1 MYIYLSES
9 KREIRL
15 NSFYFTRKEEYL
27 MSIKEW
33 GELYK
38 KPVSEQEYREI
49 CANLYDFFYLIKNW
63 DTNTKKGLN
72 NG

>member
-1 MYIYLSES
+1 
-9 KREIRL
+9 
-15 NSFYFTRKEEYL
+15 

-38 KPVSEQEYREI
+38 KSLSEQEYREI
-49 CANLYDFFYLIKNW
+49 CTNLYDFFYLIKNW
-63 DTNTKKGLN
+63 DTNTRKGLK